1 MTNIVNFPNEGSR
14 NDYFGVCPICQR
26 QNGMLNDG
34 PDHWFVCNTH
44 KTKWRV
50 GSNLFS
56 GWQHLTDEQLFGQRD
71 KLTRYRAVKEFHPMK
86 PAPTAQEQATT
97 TNPELNDDLSDLP
110 F

>member
-14 NDYFGVCPICQR
+14 YDYYFGVCPICQR

-44 KTKWRV
+44 MTKWCV

-56 GWQHLTDEQLFGQRD
+56 GWQHLTDEQLFAQRD
-71 KLTRYRAVKEFHPMK
+71 KLTRYRAIKEFHRTAEDK
-86 PAPTAQEQATT
+86 PPQQHHT
-97 TNPELNDDLSDLP
+97 PDLDDEIP